1 MNPTKIHLSED
12 ELALVQNGQLLLTKN
27 AIMDKAVEVM
37 GELHGQ
43 LKGLLGQLDLAL
55 PAEVLASSGKIS
67 KGEKY
72 EGLPWVMLDY
82 PRVFGKE
89 DVFAVR
95 TMFWWGNFFSI
106 TLHLSGRYKKMYQPV
121 LLKNRMLL
129 QECNFYLCVS
139 EDEWRHNFTPTNY
152 VSLDQLDDQAVTNIL
167 SVTDFCKL
175 SVRIPLQMWNLSMTM
190 TDTLYR
196 AIFDSLK
203 S

>member
-1 MNPTKIHLSED
+1 MNPTKIQLSED

-27 AIMDKAVEVM
+27 AIIDKAVEVM
-37 GELHGQ
+37 GLLHEQIKTLMEELG
-43 LKGLLGQLDLAL
+43 GPL
-55 PAEVLASSGKIS
+55 PAEVRASSGKIS

-89 DVFAVR
+89 AVFAVR

-106 TLHLSGRYKKMYQPV
+106 TLHVSGKYKKIYQSV
-121 LLKNRMLL
+121 ILKNRMLL

-139 EDEWRHNFTPTNY
+139 DEEWRHDFAPTNY
-152 VSLDQLDDQAVTNIL
+152 VSLDQLDGQAIENIV

-190 TDTLYR
+190 TDSLYR

-203 S
+203 P

>member
-1 MNPTKIHLSED
+1 MNATKIQLSED

-27 AIMDKAVEVM
+27 AIMEKAVGVMAQLHEQIKVLLEEV
-37 GELHGQ
+37 GEP
-43 LKGLLGQLDLAL
+43 L
-55 PAEVLASSGKIS
+55 PAEALTSSGKIS

-106 TLHLSGRYKKMYQPV
+106 TLHLSGKYKYIYQSAI
-121 LLKNRMLL
+121 LKNRLLL
-129 QECNFYLCVS
+129 QECNFYLCIS
-139 EDEWRHNFTPTNY
+139 DEEWRHDFATTNY
-152 VSLDQLDDQAVTNIL
+152 VSLDQLDGQAIENIV
-167 SVTDFCKL
+167 SATDFCKL
-175 SVRIPLQMWNLSMTM
+175 SVRIPLQMWNLSTTM

-196 AIFDSLK
+196 AIFDSLRP
-203 S
+203 

>member
-1 MNPTKIHLSED
+1 M
-12 ELALVQNGQLLLTKN
+12 ALVQNGQLLLTKN

-37 GELHGQ
+37 GGLHGQ
-43 LKGLLGQLDLAL
+43 LKGLLEQQNLVL
-55 PAEVLASSGKIS
+55 PAEALASSGKIS

-95 TMFWWGNFFSI
+95 TMFWWGHFFSI
-106 TLHLSGRYKKMYQPV
+106 TLHLSGRYKKMYQPA

-139 EDEWRHNFTPTNY
+139 EDEWRHDFASTNY
-152 VSLDQLDDQAVTNIL
+152 VSLDQLDDQAVTDIL

-175 SVRIPLQMWNLSMTM
+175 SVRIPLQMWNLCMTM

-203 S
+203 P

>member
-43 LKGLLGQLDLAL
+43 LKGLLEELDMAL
-55 PAEVLASSGKIS
+55 PAEVMGSSGKIS

-139 EDEWRHNFTPTNY
+139 EDEWRHDFAATNY
-152 VSLDQLDDQAVTNIL
+152 VSLDRLDDQAVTNIL
-167 SVTDFCKL
+167 SVTGFCKL
-175 SVRIPLQMWNLSMTM
+175 SVRIPLQMWNLSMTLTHTM
-190 TDTLYR
+190 YR

-203 S
+203 P

>member
-1 MNPTKIHLSED
+1 MNPTKIQLSED

-37 GELHGQ
+37 GVLHGQ
-43 LKGLLGQLDLAL
+43 VKELLEQQEPGLPD
-55 PAEVLASSGKIS
+55 EVLAGSGKIS

-82 PRVFGKE
+82 PRLFGKE

-139 EDEWRHNFTPTNY
+139 EDEWRHDFASTNY
-152 VSLDQLDDQAVTNIL
+152 VSLDQLDDQAVTDIL
-167 SVTDFCKL
+167 SVTHFCKL

-203 S
+203 P